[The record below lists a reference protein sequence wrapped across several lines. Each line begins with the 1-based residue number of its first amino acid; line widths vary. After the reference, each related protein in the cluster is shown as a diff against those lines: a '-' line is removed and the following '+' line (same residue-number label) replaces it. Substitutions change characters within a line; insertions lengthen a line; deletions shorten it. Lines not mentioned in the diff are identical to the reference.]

1 MSQRAKRYLLKLR
14 RDRKLGKPS
23 SLSLDEAAELM
34 EAYWQHNREKHLLPL
49 LKKENKRLDAL
60 RGVIEE
66 LKSIKR
72 TKA

>member
-34 EAYWQHNREKHLLPL
+34 EAY
-49 LKKENKRLDAL
+49 
-60 RGVIEE
+60 
-66 LKSIKR
+66 
-72 TKA
+72 